1 MLTEEQ
7 RILVTES
14 FASLVPITNEAAAIF
29 YSHLWEIAPETK
41 ALFANSDM
49 TQLGIKLM
57 QTLGVAVRAIHDQ
70 DTIAPFLRDLGRRH
84 LGYGV
89 HKEQYTLVE
98 LALLRMIGHCLGD
111 NFTPQVRE
119 AWVAAY
125 AYIAEIAN
133 SVYEDST
140 AS

>member
-14 FASLVPITNEAAAIF
+14 FASLVPITNEAVAIF
-29 YSHLWEIAPETK
+29 YSYLWEIAPETK

-49 TQLGIKLM
+49 TQLGTKLM
-57 QTLGVAVRAIHDQ
+57 QTLGVAVRALHDQ
-70 DTIAPFLRDLGRRH
+70 DTIVPFLRDLGMRH
-84 LGYGV
+84 MGYGIR
-89 HKEQYTLVE
+89 KEQYTLVE
-98 LALLRMIGHCLGD
+98 LALLRMIERCLGD
-111 NFTPQVRE
+111 NFTPQVHD

-125 AYIAEIAN
+125 AYIAEITT
-133 SVYEDST
+133 SVYEDSI